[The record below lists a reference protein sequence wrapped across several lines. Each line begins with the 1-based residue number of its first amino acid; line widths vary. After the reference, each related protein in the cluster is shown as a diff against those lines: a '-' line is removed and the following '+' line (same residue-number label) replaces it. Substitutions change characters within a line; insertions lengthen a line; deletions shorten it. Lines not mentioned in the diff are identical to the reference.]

1 MITTFLLLSLVFLF
15 KLPFSIAEFP
25 PPVLPNPLP
34 MEKYQLDNGNGDAA
48 CPLSVD
54 LIALGQARQTNL
66 GKYSLLKEAQSF
78 EEFEAGM
85 KEIWDVED
93 EDIQVIVPAAGTY
106 TGIEEVIEYISL
118 VVGSLN
124 NGFAYHYDSVISNLD
139 YFPTNSSYAFQV
151 AQKSQFYCT
160 VLPSA
165 NGSGNCETGEL
176 ESLSLHHVTW
186 KPCTALIKQYVIA
199 YDDQL
204 YYLATK
210 GASPV
215 TICSRHERYCADDEN
230 NRQYDSFLDCMK
242 FMESIPS
249 VSCGAEIFNGDNVLC
264 RFKHSFM
271 TQFRPD
277 VHCPHIG
284 RETYACSDVG
294 CDFITTSYRLGDGT
308 QTLFRS

>member
-1 MITTFLLLSLVFLF
+1 M
-15 KLPFSIAEFP
+15 
-25 PPVLPNPLP
+25 
-34 MEKYQLDNGNGDAA
+34 
-48 CPLSVD
+48 
-54 LIALGQARQTNL
+54 NL

-85 KEIWDVED
+85 QEIWDVED
-93 EDIQVIVPAAGTY
+93 KDIQVIIPAAGTY
-106 TGIEEVIEYISL
+106 TGIEQVIEYISL

-124 NGFAYHYDSVISNLD
+124 NGFAYYYDSVISNLGE

-165 NGSGNCETGEL
+165 NDSGICETGAID
-176 ESLSLHHVTW
+176 SLALHHVTW

-199 YDDQL
+199 YDDQQN
-204 YYLATK
+204 YLATK

-215 TICSRHERYCADDEN
+215 TVCTRHERYCADDEN
-230 NRQYDSFLDCMK
+230 NKQFDSFLDCMN

-249 VSCGAEIFNGDNVLC
+249 VSCGAEIFNGDNMLC

-271 TQFRPD
+271 APFRPN
-277 VHCPHIG
+277 VHCPHLG

-294 CDFITTSYRLGDGT
+294 CEELACGGAPGDIDFTGVLPTECSEECKNRRVRKVKGSKGGKKSKKSKKGGTTPDDEVNTSRCA
-308 QTLFRS
+308 SSW